1 MKTKAMVL
9 LGLGF
14 AAVLGYSMH
23 TGVPEP
29 PSVKVICSTSNPA
42 LERFCWHLD
51 HAESVYALIFK
62 SRCPDREG
70 TDIVFRSS
78 IEEAM
83 KCRRELL
90 KETDGSYSDVRIVRV
105 TPIAERNE

>member
-1 MKTKAMVL
+1 MVL
-9 LGLGF
+9 LGLVF

-29 PSVKVICSTSNPA
+29 PSMKAICPTSNPA

-51 HAESVYALIFK
+51 HAASIYALIFK